1 MSSVASGG
9 NDVPSTTDTVWLLRG
24 RGGKAGWRRIPT
36 LVREGGLD
44 LRNTWQVVAGA
55 ILLPLGVAVIL
66 LGWSGAAHGR
76 VEQQQIPYLISG
88 GLLGLASVMIG
99 GFFFWAHWLYRIYDQ
114 ADLHH
119 QEAMRQ
125 QAELIRA
132 LLQLQGGV
140 PSSATARV
148 SAGAAPTSYVA
159 TRTGTTVH
167 RPDCSLVASRA
178 GQLRTLTAAQAAKLK
193 PCRVCDPLAG

>member
-1 MSSVASGG
+1 MSSLASGG
-9 NDVPSTTDTVWLLRG
+9 DDVSTSTDTTWLLRG
-24 RGGKAGWRRIPT
+24 RGRSRRGGLRRIPT

-88 GLLGLASVMIG
+88 GLLGLASVVIG

-125 QAELIRA
+125 QGELIRA
-132 LLQLQGGV
+132 LLQLRADGG
-140 PSSATARV
+140 
-148 SAGAAPTSYVA
+148 SAGVVAAQPSTTSFVA
-159 TRTGTTVH
+159 TPSGTTVH
-167 RPDCSLVASRA
+167 RADCALVARRS
-178 GQLRTLTAAQAAKLK
+178 GQLRQLTAGEAATMK
-193 PCRVCDPLAG
+193 PCRACDPLG